1 MWHKKK
7 SVKKKNPLKIFSKQ
21 CIVVLFYL
29 HCILLCLCAKIPRKT
44 LHQNKQINM
53 IGTLIET
60 AEVTYI
66 FSLIPVYEHMAF
78 WRVDP
83 APLAATACC
92 PFPRRPVA
100 TLGKSANGFYHVATL
115 LSILGATRRDRVAGV
130 VLRRRRPGTSLTAG
144 GCCCGETGPWPHHGE
159 SAGVFQFPHFPVQKD
174 V

>member
-1 MWHKKK
+1 MVGIVLILFALHIAL
-7 SVKKKNPLKIFSKQ
+7 SMCKN
-21 CIVVLFYL
+21 
-29 HCILLCLCAKIPRKT
+29 PRKT

-66 FSLIPVYEHMAF
+66 FPLIPVYEHMAF

-100 TLGKSANGFYHVATL
+100 TLEKSANGFYHVATL
-115 LSILGATRRDRVAGV
+115 LSILGATRRGRVAGV

-144 GCCCGETGPWPHHGE
+144 GCCCGVTVPCPHHGE
-159 SAGVFQFPHFPVQKD
+159 SAGVFQFPHFPIKKD
-174 V
+174 I